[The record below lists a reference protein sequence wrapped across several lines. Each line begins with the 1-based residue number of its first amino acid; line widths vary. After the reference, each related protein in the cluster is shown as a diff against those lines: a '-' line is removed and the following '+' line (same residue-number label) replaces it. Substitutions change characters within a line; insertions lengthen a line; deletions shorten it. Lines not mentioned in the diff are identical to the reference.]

1 MKAPRIDP
9 GLRELIG
16 LSLMAGGGCGL
27 ALSQGDLLFIAIF
40 GAACAVTII
49 ESMRRFMPET
59 SARSLISNH
68 DGRWKS
74 ATIR

>member
-1 MKAPRIDP
+1 LVEILSP
-9 GLRELIG
+9 G
-16 LSLMAGGGCGL
+16 AN
-27 ALSQGDLLFIAIF
+27 
-40 GAACAVTII
+40 
-49 ESMRRFMPET
+49 MPET